1 MRLKD
6 KVTIITGAAHG
17 IGKAYARRFAEEG
30 AHVVIADIDGAGGE
44 ATANAILDAGGSA
57 WARTTDVRSLPD
69 LQGLMQETVNKFGRI
84 DVLLNNAA
92 IYVTQ
97 KLWKGP
103 VEDLDLAEWD
113 RVIEVNLTG
122 VFLCSKAAIPIMKQ
136 QRSGK
141 IINIAS
147 GTFFSGSGNMPH
159 YTTAKGGVVALTRV
173 MARQLGEYGINVN
186 CMTPGS
192 TMSEE
197 NRFRGSAQTARR
209 QHGQARLS
217 AHRNPRRHRRHRAL
231 SRQFGQRFCHRTTF
245 SRRRRRR
252 HALTSAWR
260 HEVTIARSARRL
272 VGISRDTIDM
282 AAGVTK
288 DYVEG
293 R

>member
-1 MRLKD
+1 MRLQR
-6 KVTIITGAAHG
+6 KVVVITGAAHG

-30 AHVVIADIDGAGGE
+30 AQVVIADIDSQGGHTV
-44 ATANAILDAGGSA
+44 AQALADSGFSA
-57 WARTTDVRSLPD
+57 WARATDVRNYSD
-69 LQGLMQETVNKFGRI
+69 VESLMQATADKFGRI

-113 RVIEVNLTG
+113 RVIEVNLKG
-122 VFLCSKAAIPIMKQ
+122 VFLCCKAAIPFMKR

-173 MARQLGEYGINVN
+173 MARQLGEWGIHVN

-192 TMSEE
+192 TMSENSVTDE
-197 NRFRGSAQTARR
+197 VRKRREGSVDKRAFRRIETPADIVGTAVFLASSDSDFIT
-209 QHGQARLS
+209 GQL
-217 AHRNPRRHRRHRAL
+217 
-231 SRQFGQRFCHRTTF
+231 
-245 SRRRRRR
+245 
-252 HALTSAWR
+252 
-260 HEVTIARSARRL
+260 L
-272 VGISRDTIDM
+272 V
-282 AAGVTK
+282 
-288 DYVEG
+288 VEG
-293 R
+293 GGIMY

>member
-17 IGKAYARRFAEEG
+17 IGKAYARKFAEEG
-30 AHVVIADIDGAGGE
+30 AHVVVADIDAKGGE
-44 ATANAILDAGGSA
+44 ATAKALLDAGGSA
-57 WARTTDVRSLPD
+57 WARATDVTD
-69 LQGLMQETVNKFGRI
+69 FVNVEGLMRESVGKYGKI

-103 VEDLDLAEWD
+103 VEELALEEWD
-113 RVIEVNLTG
+113 RVIEVNLKG
-122 VFLCSKAAIPIMKQ
+122 VFLCSKAAIPIMKR
-136 QRSGK
+136 QRQGK

-173 MARQLGEYGINVN
+173 MARQLGEFGINVN

-197 NRFRGSAQTARR
+197 SVSEDVLKRREGSMDKRAFRRIETPADIVGTALFLASADSDFIT
-209 QHGQARLS
+209 GQL
-217 AHRNPRRHRRHRAL
+217 
-231 SRQFGQRFCHRTTF
+231 
-245 SRRRRRR
+245 
-252 HALTSAWR
+252 
-260 HEVTIARSARRL
+260 L
-272 VGISRDTIDM
+272 V
-282 AAGVTK
+282 
-288 DYVEG
+288 VEG
-293 R
+293 GGIMH

>member
-6 KVTIITGAAHG
+6 NVTIITGAAHG

-30 AHVVIADIDGAGGE
+30 AHVVIADIDGVGGE
-44 ATANAILDAGGSA
+44 ATAKAILDAGGSA
-57 WARTTDVRSLPD
+57 WARTTDVRSLPN
-69 LQGLMQETVNKFGRI
+69 LQGLMQETVKKFGRV

-97 KLWKGP
+97 RLWKGP
-103 VEDLDLAEWD
+103 VEDLELDEWD
-113 RVIEVNLTG
+113 RVIEVNLKG

-197 NRFRGSAQTARR
+197 NVSAEVLKRREGSTDKRAFRRIETPADIVGTALFLASSDSDFVT
-209 QHGQARLS
+209 GQL
-217 AHRNPRRHRRHRAL
+217 
-231 SRQFGQRFCHRTTF
+231 
-245 SRRRRRR
+245 
-252 HALTSAWR
+252 
-260 HEVTIARSARRL
+260 L
-272 VGISRDTIDM
+272 V
-282 AAGVTK
+282 
-288 DYVEG
+288 VEG
-293 R
+293 GGVMH

>member
-17 IGKAYARRFAEEG
+17 IGKAYARRFADEG
-30 AHVVIADIDGAGGE
+30 AHVVIADIDAAGGE
-44 ATANAILDAGGSA
+44 AMANAIVAAGGSA
-57 WARTTDVRSLPD
+57 WARTTDVRSLAD
-69 LQGLMQETVNKFGRI
+69 LQGLMQETVKKFGRI

-97 KLWKGP
+97 NLWKGA
-103 VEDLDLAEWD
+103 VEDLQIDEWD
-113 RVIEVNLTG
+113 RVIEVNLKG
-122 VFLCSKAAIPIMKQ
+122 VFLCSKAVIPIMKQ

-173 MARQLGEYGINVN
+173 MARQLGPYGINVN

-197 NRFRGSAQTARR
+197 NISQDVLKRREGSIDKRAFRRVETPADIVGTALFLASSDSDFIT
-209 QHGQARLS
+209 GQL
-217 AHRNPRRHRRHRAL
+217 
-231 SRQFGQRFCHRTTF
+231 
-245 SRRRRRR
+245 
-252 HALTSAWR
+252 
-260 HEVTIARSARRL
+260 L
-272 VGISRDTIDM
+272 V
-282 AAGVTK
+282 
-288 DYVEG
+288 VEG
-293 R
+293 GGVMH

>member
-30 AHVVIADIDGAGGE
+30 AHVIVADIDGAGGG
-44 ATANAILDAGGSA
+44 ATTKAIIDAGGSA
-57 WARTTDVRSLPD
+57 WARATDVRSLPSIES
-69 LQGLMQETVNKFGRI
+69 LIQETVQKFGRI

-103 VEDLDLAEWD
+103 VEDLALEEWD
-113 RVIEVNLTG
+113 RVIEVNLKG

-136 QRSGK
+136 QKSGK

-173 MARQLGEYGINVN
+173 MARQLGEWGINVN

-197 NRFRGSAQTARR
+197 SVSEEVLKRREGSIDKRAFRRVETPADIVGTAVFLASSDSDFVT
-209 QHGQARLS
+209 GQL
-217 AHRNPRRHRRHRAL
+217 
-231 SRQFGQRFCHRTTF
+231 
-245 SRRRRRR
+245 
-252 HALTSAWR
+252 
-260 HEVTIARSARRL
+260 L
-272 VGISRDTIDM
+272 V
-282 AAGVTK
+282 
-288 DYVEG
+288 VEG
-293 R
+293 GGIMH

>member
-1 MRLKD
+1 MRLKE
-6 KVTIITGAAHG
+6 KITIITGAAHG
-17 IGKAYARRFAEEG
+17 IGRAYAKRFAEEG
-30 AHVVIADIDGAGGE
+30 AHVVIADIDAAGGD
-44 ATANAILDAGGSA
+44 ATAKAILDAGGSA
-57 WARTTDVRSLPD
+57 WARATDVRSLPN
-69 LQGLMQETVNKFGRI
+69 LQGLMQETVKKFGRV

-97 KLWKGP
+97 KLWKGS
-103 VEDLDLAEWD
+103 VEDLELDEWD
-113 RVIEVNLTG
+113 RVIEVNLKG

-197 NRFRGSAQTARR
+197 SVTDEVLKRREEGIDKRAFRRIETPADIVGTAVFLASADSDFIT
-209 QHGQARLS
+209 GQL
-217 AHRNPRRHRRHRAL
+217 
-231 SRQFGQRFCHRTTF
+231 
-245 SRRRRRR
+245 
-252 HALTSAWR
+252 
-260 HEVTIARSARRL
+260 L
-272 VGISRDTIDM
+272 V
-282 AAGVTK
+282 
-288 DYVEG
+288 VEG
-293 R
+293 GAIMH

>member
-1 MRLKD
+1 MQLKD

-30 AHVVIADIDGAGGE
+30 AHVVIADIDAQGGE
-44 ATANAILDAGGSA
+44 ATAKALLDTGGSA
-57 WARTTDVRSLPD
+57 WARATDVTNFSNVER
-69 LQGLMQETVNKFGRI
+69 LMRETVAKFGKI

-103 VEDLDLAEWD
+103 VEELTLKEWD
-113 RVIEVNLTG
+113 RVIEVNLKG
-122 VFLCSKAAIPIMKQ
+122 VILCSKAVIPIMKRQ
-136 QRSGK
+136 KSGK

-173 MARQLGEYGINVN
+173 MARQLGEFGINVN

-197 NRFRGSAQTARR
+197 NITDEVRARR
-209 QHGQARLS
+209 QEGVDKRAFKRVETPADIVGTALFLASSDSDFVTGQL
-217 AHRNPRRHRRHRAL
+217 
-231 SRQFGQRFCHRTTF
+231 
-245 SRRRRRR
+245 
-252 HALTSAWR
+252 
-260 HEVTIARSARRL
+260 L
-272 VGISRDTIDM
+272 V
-282 AAGVTK
+282 
-288 DYVEG
+288 VEG
-293 R
+293 GGIMH

>member
-30 AHVVIADIDGAGGE
+30 AHVVIADVD
-44 ATANAILDAGGSA
+44 DAGGAATAEALAGAGFSA
-57 WARTTDVRSLPD
+57 WARCTDVRSYVD
-69 LQGLMQETVNKFGRI
+69 VEGLMQQTLDKFNHI

-97 KLWKGP
+97 QLWKGA
-103 VEDLDLAEWD
+103 VEDLDPAEWD
-113 RVIEVNLTG
+113 RVLEVNLKG
-122 VFLCSKAAIPIMKQ
+122 VFLCSKAVIPIMKQ

-173 MARQLGEYGINVN
+173 MARQLGEWNINVN

-192 TMSEE
+192 TMSEDSVTE
-197 NRFRGSAQTARR
+197 EVLKRREGSIDKRAFRRVETPTDIVGTALFLASSDSDFIT
-209 QHGQARLS
+209 GQL
-217 AHRNPRRHRRHRAL
+217 
-231 SRQFGQRFCHRTTF
+231 
-245 SRRRRRR
+245 
-252 HALTSAWR
+252 
-260 HEVTIARSARRL
+260 L
-272 VGISRDTIDM
+272 VIEGGGIM
-282 AAGVTK
+282 
-288 DYVEG
+288 Y
-293 R
+293 

>member
-30 AHVVIADIDGAGGE
+30 AQVVIADIDGAGGE
-44 ATANAILDAGGSA
+44 ATAKAIVDSGGSA
-57 WARTTDVRSLPD
+57 WARETDVRSLPNIE
-69 LQGLMQETVNKFGRI
+69 GLMRETEKKYGRI

-103 VEDLDLAEWD
+103 VEELAIEEWE
-113 RVIEVNLTG
+113 RVIEVNLKG
-122 VFLCSKAAIPIMKQ
+122 VFLCGRAVIPIMKRQ
-136 QRSGK
+136 KSGK

-173 MARQLGEYGINVN
+173 MARQLGEWSINVN

-197 NRFRGSAQTARR
+197 AVSDDVLKRRENSVDKRAFRRIETPADIVGTAVFLASADSDFIT
-209 QHGQARLS
+209 GQL
-217 AHRNPRRHRRHRAL
+217 
-231 SRQFGQRFCHRTTF
+231 
-245 SRRRRRR
+245 
-252 HALTSAWR
+252 
-260 HEVTIARSARRL
+260 L
-272 VGISRDTIDM
+272 V
-282 AAGVTK
+282 
-288 DYVEG
+288 VEG
-293 R
+293 GGVMH

>member
-30 AHVVIADIDGAGGE
+30 AQVVIADIDGPGGE
-44 ATANAILDAGGSA
+44 AAAKAIVDSGGSA
-57 WARTTDVRSLPD
+57 WARTTDVRDFSNVE
-69 LQGLMQETVNKFGRI
+69 GLMRETEKKYGRI

-103 VEDLDLAEWD
+103 VEELALEEWD
-113 RVIEVNLTG
+113 RVLEVNLKG
-122 VFLCSKAAIPIMKQ
+122 VFLCSKAAIPIMKRQ
-136 QRSGK
+136 KSGK

-173 MARQLGEYGINVN
+173 MARQLGEWGINVN

-197 NRFRGSAQTARR
+197 SVSDDVLKRRENSVDKRAFRRIETPADIVGTAVFLASADSDFIT
-209 QHGQARLS
+209 GQL
-217 AHRNPRRHRRHRAL
+217 
-231 SRQFGQRFCHRTTF
+231 
-245 SRRRRRR
+245 
-252 HALTSAWR
+252 
-260 HEVTIARSARRL
+260 L
-272 VGISRDTIDM
+272 V
-282 AAGVTK
+282 
-288 DYVEG
+288 VEG
-293 R
+293 GGVMH

>member
-6 KVTIITGAAHG
+6 KVTVITGAAHG

-30 AHVVIADIDGAGGE
+30 AHVVIADIDAEGGE
-44 ATANAILDAGGSA
+44 AAAKAISDSGGSA
-57 WARTTDVRSLPD
+57 WSRTTDVRSFANV
-69 LQGLMQETVNKFGRI
+69 QGLMQETVRKFGRL

-97 KLWKGP
+97 KLWKGS
-103 VEDLDLAEWD
+103 VEELALDEWD
-113 RVIEVNLTG
+113 RVIEVNLKG

-136 QRSGK
+136 QKSGK

-173 MARQLGEYGINVN
+173 MARQLGEWRINVN

-197 NRFRGSAQTARR
+197 SVSDEVLKRREGSIDKRAFRRVETPADIVGTALFLASSDSDFIT
-209 QHGQARLS
+209 GQL
-217 AHRNPRRHRRHRAL
+217 
-231 SRQFGQRFCHRTTF
+231 
-245 SRRRRRR
+245 
-252 HALTSAWR
+252 
-260 HEVTIARSARRL
+260 L
-272 VGISRDTIDM
+272 V
-282 AAGVTK
+282 
-288 DYVEG
+288 VEG
-293 R
+293 GGVMH

>member
-1 MRLKD
+1 MRLKG

-30 AHVVIADIDGAGGE
+30 AHVVVADIDGAGGE
-44 ATANAILDAGGSA
+44 ATVKALIDAGGSA
-57 WARTTDVRSLPD
+57 WARTTDVTQFSNV
-69 LQGLMQETVNKFGRI
+69 QGLMREAADKFGRI

-97 KLWKGP
+97 KLWKGA
-103 VEDLDLAEWD
+103 VEELELEEWD
-113 RVIEVNLTG
+113 RVIEVNLKG

-136 QRSGK
+136 QKSGK

-173 MARQLGEYGINVN
+173 MARQLGDWGINVN

-197 NRFRGSAQTARR
+197 SVSEEVLKRREGSMDKRAFRRVETPADIVGTAVFLASSDSDFVT
-209 QHGQARLS
+209 GQL
-217 AHRNPRRHRRHRAL
+217 
-231 SRQFGQRFCHRTTF
+231 
-245 SRRRRRR
+245 
-252 HALTSAWR
+252 
-260 HEVTIARSARRL
+260 L
-272 VGISRDTIDM
+272 V
-282 AAGVTK
+282 
-288 DYVEG
+288 VEG
-293 R
+293 GGIMH

>member
-6 KVTIITGAAHG
+6 KVAIITGAAHG

-30 AHVVIADIDGAGGE
+30 ARIIVADIDGAGGE
-44 ATANAILDAGGSA
+44 ATAKAILDAGGTA
-57 WARTTDVRSLPD
+57 WARTTDVTQFVNVQS
-69 LQGLMQETVNKFGRI
+69 LMQETVEKFGRI

-97 KLWKGP
+97 NLWKGP
-103 VEDLDLAEWD
+103 VEELALEEWD
-113 RVIEVNLTG
+113 RVIEVNLKG

-173 MARQLGEYGINVN
+173 MARQLGEWGINVN

-197 NRFRGSAQTARR
+197 SVSEEVLKRREGSMDKRAFRRVETPADIVGTAVFLASSESDFIT
-209 QHGQARLS
+209 GQL
-217 AHRNPRRHRRHRAL
+217 
-231 SRQFGQRFCHRTTF
+231 
-245 SRRRRRR
+245 
-252 HALTSAWR
+252 
-260 HEVTIARSARRL
+260 L
-272 VGISRDTIDM
+272 V
-282 AAGVTK
+282 
-288 DYVEG
+288 VEG
-293 R
+293 GGIMH

>member
-30 AHVVIADIDGAGGE
+30 AHVVIADIDAQGGE
-44 ATANAILDAGGSA
+44 ATAKAIIDAGGSA
-57 WARTTDVRSLPD
+57 WARTSDVRSLPNVE
-69 LQGLMQETVNKFGRI
+69 GLMQETVKKFGRV

-103 VEDLDLAEWD
+103 VEELDLDEWD
-113 RVIEVNLTG
+113 RVIEVNLKG
-122 VFLCSKAAIPIMKQ
+122 VFLCSKAAIPIMKRQ
-136 QRSGK
+136 KGGK
-141 IINIAS
+141 IINITS

-173 MARQLGEYGINVN
+173 MARQLGEFGINVN

-197 NRFRGSAQTARR
+197 KATEEILKRREGSVNKRAFKRVETPADIVGTAVFLASADSDFIT
-209 QHGQARLS
+209 GQL
-217 AHRNPRRHRRHRAL
+217 
-231 SRQFGQRFCHRTTF
+231 
-245 SRRRRRR
+245 
-252 HALTSAWR
+252 
-260 HEVTIARSARRL
+260 L
-272 VGISRDTIDM
+272 V
-282 AAGVTK
+282 
-288 DYVEG
+288 VEG
-293 R
+293 GGVMH

>member
-6 KVTIITGAAHG
+6 KVIMITGAAHG

-30 AHVVIADIDGAGGE
+30 AHVIVADIDAAGGE
-44 ATANAILDAGGSA
+44 ATAKAILDAGGSA
-57 WARTTDVRSLPD
+57 WSRTADVRSLPNI
-69 LQGLMQETVNKFGRI
+69 QGLVQETVKKFGRI

-97 KLWKGP
+97 QLWKGP
-103 VEDLDLAEWD
+103 VEDLELEEWD
-113 RVIEVNLTG
+113 RVIEVNLKG
-122 VFLCSKAAIPIMKQ
+122 VFLCSKAVIPIMKQ

-173 MARQLGEYGINVN
+173 MARQLGEFGINVN

-197 NRFRGSAQTARR
+197 SVSQEVLKRREGSMGKRAFPRVETPADIVGTALFLASPDSDFIT
-209 QHGQARLS
+209 GQL
-217 AHRNPRRHRRHRAL
+217 
-231 SRQFGQRFCHRTTF
+231 
-245 SRRRRRR
+245 
-252 HALTSAWR
+252 
-260 HEVTIARSARRL
+260 L
-272 VGISRDTIDM
+272 V
-282 AAGVTK
+282 
-288 DYVEG
+288 VEG
-293 R
+293 GGIMH